1 MIPQSVVVDAS
12 VLIAAVTAR
21 ETGHLL
27 ARRFVGA
34 CTARALPIFV
44 PVIALAEFSGG
55 LSRTGRSAEQIK
67 RFLAIYR
74 SQAEFTVVP
83 IEVELGDEAVSI
95 ATLQRIK
102 GCDAIYLALARDLTL
117 PLVTLDRE
125 QQDRAP
131 ADVEV
136 RTPEQALAKWWP
148 S

>member
-1 MIPQSVVVDAS
+1 MIPKSVVVDAS
-12 VLIAAVTAR
+12 VLIASVTAR
-21 ETGHLL
+21 EAGHLL

-34 CTARALPIFV
+34 CTALGLSIFV

-67 RFLAIYR
+67 AFLAIYR

-83 IEVELGDEAVSI
+83 IGIELGDEAVSI
-95 ATLQRIK
+95 ATVQRVK

-125 QQDRAP
+125 QQGRAP
-131 ADVEV
+131 ADVQV
-136 RTPEQALAKWWP
+136 YTPEQALAEWWP